1 MHTRKMTLLTRAG
14 VLAVV
19 LSATPSGYA
28 WADGTNPPPVVV
40 TPGNGHNILIGVNSP
55 GGGAPVGSGG
65 GGASAGNGSGGG
77 APAGGGSGGTIVPV
91 GSTGAYQGGS
101 NVGSN
106 PFASMGFNNL
116 SNPNCSNS
124 PLQIANCMMA
134 AATAPAG
141 APAAPPPPTS
151 AQLAQ
156 AAFGEL
162 VMPLPVPSRYPSGI
176 LKESG
181 HPYTIVNANTW
192 FWIDP
197 GTFQPVSKTVTA
209 GAVWGKATTT
219 PVSLGFAPGDG
230 SHSVSCPGPGSP
242 WKANDQ
248 TWLAP
253 VNPQGC
259 SYRYLQSSLGI
270 GGDDQVT
277 ATYTITWNVTWTGSD
292 GTGGAFN
299 NMQSQT
305 TSRFG
310 VAEVQT
316 VVVN

>member
-1 MHTRKMTLLTRAG
+1 MGHAVAAG
-14 VLAVV
+14 
-19 LSATPSGYA
+19 TPPA
-28 WADGTNPPPVVV
+28 PPPIVV
-40 TPGNGHNILIGVNSP
+40 TPQSGTVQIGINVP
-55 GGGAPVGSGG
+55 GGTTGAP
-65 GGASAGNGSGGG
+65 AGNGSGGG
-77 APAGGGSGGTIVPV
+77 APASGGSGGGAPAGGANGGTIVPV

-106 PFASMGFNNL
+106 PFAAMAFNNL

-124 PLQIANCMMA
+124 PTQIAACMMTA
-134 AATAPAG
+134 APAAAG
-141 APAAPPPPTS
+141 APAAPLPPTS

-162 VMPLPVPSRYPSGI
+162 VMPLPMPSRYPSGV
-176 LKESG
+176 LRTDG

-192 FWIDP
+192 FWTDP
-197 GTFQPVSKTVTA
+197 ATWQPVSKTVTA
-209 GAVWGKATTT
+209 GAVWGKATAS
-219 PVSLGFAPGDG
+219 PVSLSFTPGDG
-230 SHSVSCPGPGSP
+230 SSPVSCNGPGSE
-242 WKANDQ
+242 WKANEQ

-253 VNPQGC
+253 ANPDGC
-259 SYRYLQSSLGI
+259 SYRYPNSSLGV

-277 ATYTITWNVTWTGSD
+277 ATYTITWNVTWSGSD

-299 NMQSQT
+299 NLQT
-305 TSRFG
+305 QTDSRFA

>member
-77 APAGGGSGGTIVPV
+77 APAGGD
-91 GSTGAYQGGS
+91 
-101 NVGSN
+101 
-106 PFASMGFNNL
+106 
-116 SNPNCSNS
+116 
-124 PLQIANCMMA
+124 CMMA

-209 GAVWGKATTT
+209 GAVWGKATAT

-230 SHSVSCPGPGSP
+230 SHSVSCPGPGPP